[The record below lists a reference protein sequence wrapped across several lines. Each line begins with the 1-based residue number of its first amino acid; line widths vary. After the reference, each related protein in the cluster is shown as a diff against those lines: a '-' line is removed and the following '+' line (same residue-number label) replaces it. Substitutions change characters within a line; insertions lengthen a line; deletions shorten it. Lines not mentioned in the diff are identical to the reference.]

1 MGNGCKSGNFRT
13 SKNKHENCELSSRGM
28 LSLTY
33 DPDLFHNKEFVFISL
48 EKVSLTILYV
58 ILVVI
63 MDYDSAFKRHLDML
77 DVILSCT
84 CIRSYSSG

>member
-1 MGNGCKSGNFRT
+1 
-13 SKNKHENCELSSRGM
+13 M

-48 EKVSLTILYV
+48 EKVSFTILYV

-84 CIRSYSSG
+84 CIRSYSSR